1 MNQVQLKN
9 IIEAALMSFDEPRNI
24 NQLLALFEEDD
35 GIPEKDQI
43 HAALQQL
50 QEDYDDRGIELKE
63 VASGYRFQARSDY
76 AVWVNRL
83 FRDKP
88 QRYSRAFMETLAIIA
103 YRQPITRSEIEEI
116 RGVSVNSGII
126 KSLQER
132 EWIRVVGHRDIP
144 GKPELLATTR
154 EFLDYYNLK
163 KLSELPPLSEIK
175 DYDQM
180 NPDLFEG
187 LDIKPEIVNADAE
200 NTDIANADIENI
212 EIEETEIEED
222 DVSQET
228 QTDDAEQLQEDNV
241 VPFTN

>member
-1 MNQVQLKN
+1 MNPDQLKN
-9 IIEAALMSFDEPRNI
+9 IIEAALLTSDEPRNV
-24 NQLLALFEEDD
+24 NQLHALFEGDD
-35 GIPEKDQI
+35 EIPEKEEI
-43 HAALQQL
+43 KAILL
-50 QEDYDDRGIELKE
+50 LVQEDYLTRGVELKE
-63 VASGYRFQARSDY
+63 IANGYRFQARSDY
-76 AVWVNRL
+76 AVWINRL

-103 YRQPITRSEIEEI
+103 YRQPITRSEIEDI

-132 EWIRVVGHRDIP
+132 EWIRVVGHRDVP
-144 GKPELLATTR
+144 GKPELLATTK

-187 LDIKPEIVNADAE
+187 LNITPANE
-200 NTDIANADIENI
+200 NTEVDNNSPEVIETDSTS
-212 EIEETEIEED
+212 EEM
-222 DVSQET
+222 ET
-228 QTDDAEQLQEDNV
+228 DESSTLPEDNV
-241 VPFTN
+241 VLFSN

>member
-1 MNQVQLKN
+1 MNPDQLKN
-9 IIEAALMSFDEPRNI
+9 IIEAALLTSDEPRNV
-24 NQLLALFEEDD
+24 NQLHALFEGDD
-35 GIPEKDQI
+35 EIPEKEEI
-43 HAALQQL
+43 KAILLLL
-50 QEDYDDRGIELKE
+50 QEDYLTRGVELKE
-63 VASGYRFQARSDY
+63 IANGYRFQARSDY
-76 AVWVNRL
+76 AVWINRL

-103 YRQPITRSEIEEI
+103 YRQPITRSEIEDI

-132 EWIRVVGHRDIP
+132 EWIRVVGHRDVP
-144 GKPELLATTR
+144 GKPELLATTK

-187 LDIKPEIVNADAE
+187 LNITPANE
-200 NTDIANADIENI
+200 NTEVDNNSPEVIETDSTS
-212 EIEETEIEED
+212 EEM
-222 DVSQET
+222 ET
-228 QTDDAEQLQEDNV
+228 DESSTLPEDNV
-241 VPFTN
+241 VLFSN